1 MIEKASGGK
10 WIDYET
16 SPKLASP
23 DDKKE
28 EASSDPDS
36 KGALW
41 KSVGRG
47 SPPDQSPTKSGETGA
62 YGGFGFFSK
71 EDAKDGDKN
80 VISAAFKKYVRYAKC
95 LPATAF
101 SGLDF
106 YI

>member
-10 WIDYET
+10 WIDYDA
-16 SPKLASP
+16 SPKQASP

-28 EASSDPDS
+28 GASSDPDS
-36 KGALW
+36 KGAAGGGGGALW

-47 SPPDQSPTKSGETGA
+47 SPPEKSPSKSGESGS

-80 VISAAFKKYVRYAKC
+80 VISAAFKK
-95 LPATAF
+95 
-101 SGLDF
+101 
-106 YI
+106 